1 MTQVVRTRSDL
12 VAARASLDGSV
23 AVVMTM
29 GALHDGHAQLMRFAH
44 EHADRVLVTVFVN
57 PLQFGEGE
65 DFDRYPR
72 TWDADLELCRRERVD
87 LVFAPPL
94 SEIYPNGQPAVRVD
108 AGPLG
113 ARLDGA
119 HRPGHFDGMLTVVLK
134 LMHLTRPD
142 VAVYGEKDAQQLAL
156 IRRMVGDL
164 DLPVRVLGA
173 PTVREP
179 DGLALSSR
187 NRYLSPD
194 QRVIAVTLSRALSMG
209 VDAAPGG
216 AQAVLDAAHRCLV
229 QESGVDLD
237 YVALVDDQTWE
248 DADDKTTVGR
258 LLVAG
263 RVGTTRLIDNMSVDL
278 GTRSGLKA

>member
-1 MTQVVRTRSDL
+1 MTEVVRTRSDL
-12 VAARASLDGSV
+12 AAARTSLDGSV

-29 GALHDGHAQLMRFAH
+29 GALHEGHAQLMRFAH
-44 EHADRVLVTVFVN
+44 DHADHVVGTVFVN

-72 TWDADLELCRRERVD
+72 TWEADLEVCRREGVD
-87 LVFAPPL
+87 LVFAPLLP
-94 SEIYPNGQPAVRVD
+94 EIYPHGQPAVRVD
-108 AGPLG
+108 AGRLG
-113 ARLDGA
+113 ERLDGV
-119 HRPGHFDGMLTVVLK
+119 HRPGHFDGVLTVVLK

-164 DLPVRVLGA
+164 DLPVQVLGA

-194 QRVIAVTLSRALSMG
+194 QRVIAVTLSRALSLG
-209 VDAAPGG
+209 VGAAPAGP
-216 AQAVLDAAHRCLV
+216 QAVLDAARRCLA
-229 QESGVDLD
+229 EEPGIDLD

-248 DADDKTTVGR
+248 DADETTTVGR